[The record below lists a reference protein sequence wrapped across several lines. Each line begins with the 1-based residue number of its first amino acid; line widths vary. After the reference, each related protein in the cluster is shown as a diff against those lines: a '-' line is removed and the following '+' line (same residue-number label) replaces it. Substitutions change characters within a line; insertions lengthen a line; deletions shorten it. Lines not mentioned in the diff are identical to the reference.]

1 MIIYEIWTYSNRG
14 ESQKHSS
21 YLNRAAAEMVKE
33 ALEIEGIYRM
43 VRIEEVHEVEEDE

>member
-21 YLNRAAAEMVKE
+21 YLNRAAAEMVKR

-43 VRIEEVHEVEEDE
+43 VRIEEVQEKDE